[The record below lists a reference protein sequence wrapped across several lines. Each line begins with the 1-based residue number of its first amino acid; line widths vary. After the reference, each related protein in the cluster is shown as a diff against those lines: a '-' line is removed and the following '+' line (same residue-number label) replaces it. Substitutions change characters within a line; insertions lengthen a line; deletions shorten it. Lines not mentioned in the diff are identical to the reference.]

1 MTFLASRRLKSNED
15 GENPSASASKKVREI
30 SKMHHFYAQKSSSTF
45 KQDNTTIDFPP
56 FLAQRER
63 EKGSPKQC
71 YCQLCPDSPSDGTLE
86 NKENF
91 GIDSPPKKKPNPLS
105 KEKRERYLSW
115 DDYFMTVAFLSSQR
129 SKDPNKQVGAVIAS
143 PRFGGVRYFGCEV
156 PTHLAN
162 SWRIGTAWQVVGQ
175 TELCPVGLVRGRVV
189 QDTIV
194 CGLSLALLRLVLPG
208 LIQACT
214 PKSH

>member
-1 MTFLASRRLKSNED
+1 VTEITSMFANVIVAAASATMTFLASRRLKSNED

-91 GIDSPPKKKPNPLS
+91 GVDSPPKKKPNPLS

-143 PRFGGVRYFGCEV
+143 EENLILGTPRSL
-156 PTHLAN
+156 HL
-162 SWRIGTAWQVVGQ
+162 SS
-175 TELCPVGLVRGRVV
+175 LVR
-189 QDTIV
+189 
-194 CGLSLALLRLVLPG
+194 SLREIFSLGNL
-208 LIQACT
+208 C
-214 PKSH
+214 